1 MRILVDY
8 NSKVILGAASEEME
22 DSFKQAQSRG
32 QAFVEIYLAGCKH
45 RVCVGY
51 EPDLV
56 RRVTAPVSERV
67 QSQRSQ

>member
-22 DSFKQAQSRG
+22 DNFKQAQSRG

-45 RVCVGY
+45 RVCVSY

-56 RRVTAPVSERV
+56 RRVTTPVVKRV
-67 QSQRSQ
+67 RNQRSR